1 MATKENLW
9 TKMEI
14 INELLKI
21 YFVFQINSFLD
32 LDYIV
37 DDTLAKLFLS
47 FSIQN
52 AFGYLIRVIS
62 ILDSTCAP

>member
-21 YFVFQINSFLD
+21 YFVFQINSFWD

-52 AFGYLIRVIS
+52 AFGY
-62 ILDSTCAP
+62 